1 MEMDTTMETPAIIE
15 TREFTLN
22 DRCDACSAAAKVE
35 WQKAGFTS
43 LLMCG
48 HHSRGHE
55 AKLMDTGWKMIP
67 EAAPAPD
74 PVNLED

>member
-1 MEMDTTMETPAIIE
+1 MDTTMETPAIIE
-15 TREFTLN
+15 VREFTLN

-35 WQKAGFTS
+35 YRKAALS

-55 AKLMDTGWKMIP
+55 AKLTDDGWKMIP
-67 EAAPAPD
+67 EAAPVTD
-74 PVNLED
+74 VVNLED